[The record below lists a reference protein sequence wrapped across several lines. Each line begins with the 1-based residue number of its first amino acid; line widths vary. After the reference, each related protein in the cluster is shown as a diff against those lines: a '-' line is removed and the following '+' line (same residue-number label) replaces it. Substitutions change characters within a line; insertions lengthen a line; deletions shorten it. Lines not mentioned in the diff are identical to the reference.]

1 MTEHGPKKQMLTVK
15 LLKEKYL
22 EFQAAAAVRGVSMS
36 ALVTQFVFHTIRDV
50 KREEAEEFERKLA
63 ELLAPESSEPP
74 EPPPII
80 PRKVA
85 HPYEPKKKGGRP

>member
-1 MTEHGPKKQMLTVK
+1 MTENGPKKQMLTVK

-22 EFQAAAAVRGVSMS
+22 EFQATAAVRGVSMS

-63 ELLAPESSEPP
+63 ALLALESNELP

-80 PRKVA
+80 PRKIV
-85 HPYEPKKKGGRP
+85 HDHVPKKKGGKP